1 MEPLN
6 QLTKESILEEKVFAE
21 IFDQEDEVYKTRLT
35 MSLLDRAEELGVK
48 TKFSQLLNAYKR
60 AERASMKKKKESLFF
75 WNRRIFY
82 INIYIKVNN
91 NKRWC

>member
-6 QLTKESILEEKVFAE
+6 QLTKESILEERVFAE

-60 AERASMKKKKESLFF
+60 AERASMT
-75 WNRRIFY
+75 RRTMQWQVSIWR
-82 INIYIKVNN
+82 IY
-91 NKRWC
+91 